1 MYLILLNILKLID
14 KWLLL
19 KFKIEN
25 VNVSFE
31 NMAIHINL
39 FLWS

>member
-1 MYLILLNILKLID
+1 MYLILLNILKLIG

-19 KFKIEN
+19 KCKIEN
-25 VNVSFE
+25 VNISFE
-31 NMAIHINL
+31 HMAIHINL